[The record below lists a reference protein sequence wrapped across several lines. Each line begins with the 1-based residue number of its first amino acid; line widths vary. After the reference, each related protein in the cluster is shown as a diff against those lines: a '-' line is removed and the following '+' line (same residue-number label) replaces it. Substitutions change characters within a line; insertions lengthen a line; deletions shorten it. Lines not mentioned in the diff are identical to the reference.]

1 MFRPFAA
8 LLTLLAASAVSSAQD
23 LSVLSA
29 LFQPTT
35 KSLSVEE
42 LTNKTKPSIVVILHT
57 GRQGKAAGLG
67 TGFVVG
73 EGLIATNFHVIGE
86 SRPITVQFPDG
97 TKHDVISV
105 HASDRHLDL
114 AVVKIDVKGLKP
126 LPQLQIGDSDKLRDG
141 QAISALGH
149 PLGLKYSVVAGVLSG
164 KREIEGVE
172 MLQIAMP
179 IEPGNSGGPVLD
191 SSGKVVG
198 IVSMKS
204 LVTDNLGFAIPSKH
218 LAAMLKKPNPVP
230 MSRWVTLGV
239 LEKTDWMPSHGG
251 TWRQRAGHIIGE
263 GQGSGFGGRSF
274 CFRVPPA
281 PKPFP
286 YEIRVSVKLDSE
298 AGAAGLFFG
307 GNDGDKHFGF
317 YPTAGKLR
325 LTQFAGPDVTTWK
338 ILDDFTSPRYKPG
351 EWNALKVRVE
361 KNKVVCFVN
370 EQQVLERGN
379 LTWFGTRHGLAK
391 FRDTVAEFKG
401 FQVGKN
407 LSRPML
413 TAADQKKLDAAV
425 AEVLAGKRAMTPFL
439 KTPGESMKLL
449 REKAVLLEK
458 QADELRKLAQGVYS
472 QGVLEELTKLTQED
486 DAKMDLLR
494 GALLIARLDNEDVEI
509 APYLR
514 EVDRMAH
521 EIRATLPKDADGE
534 ATLAAMNKYLF
545 EERGFRGSRGDYYTR
560 SNSYLNEVID
570 DREGLPITLSVLYL
584 EIARRLNL
592 PMVGVALPGHFVVRY
607 EPVGLP
613 PYFIDVYE
621 GGASMTNTEAQTRV
635 VKATGA
641 MPKKKDFRAASKKTI
656 LTRILSNLLTLADA
670 DKDRPAMLRYLDA
683 MVAIEPKSYEE
694 RWVRAVLRFQA
705 GMNDESAVDCDW
717 LIDNAPDDE
726 IDLDRVREL
735 RRRVA
740 K

>member
-1 MFRPFAA
+1 MVRQFAA
-8 LLTLLAASAVSSAQD
+8 RLALLAASTCVSAQD
-23 LSVLSA
+23 LSVLSG
-29 LFQPTT
+29 LFQASSKPLT
-35 KSLSVEE
+35 VEE

-73 EGLIATNFHVIGE
+73 DGLIATNFHVIGE
-86 SRPITVQFPDG
+86 ARPITVQLPDG
-97 TKHDVISV
+97 TKHEVTSV
-105 HASDRHLDL
+105 HASDRRLDL
-114 AVVKIDVKGLKP
+114 AVIKIDVKGLKP
-126 LPQLQIGDSDKLRDG
+126 LAIGDSDKLKEG
-141 QAISALGH
+141 QPLAALGH
-149 PLGLKYSVVAGVLSG
+149 PLGLKYSVVSGVLSG

-191 SSGKVVG
+191 SAGKVVG

-239 LEKTDWMPSHGG
+239 LEKTEWKPSHGG
-251 TWRQRAGHIIGE
+251 TWRQRAGRIIGE
-263 GQGSGFGGRSF
+263 GQGTGFGGRSF

-281 PKPFP
+281 PKEFP

-317 YPTAGKLR
+317 YPTAGKIR
-325 LTQFAGPDVTTWK
+325 LTQFAGPDVSTWK
-338 ILDDFTSPRYKPG
+338 ILDDFASPRYKPG
-351 EWNALKVRVE
+351 EWNSIKVRVE
-361 KNKVVCFVN
+361 KDKVVCFVN
-370 EQQVLERGN
+370 EQKVLERDD
-379 LTWFGTRHGLAK
+379 LKWFGANYGLAK

-407 LSRPML
+407 LSQPML
-413 TAADQKKLDAAV
+413 AAADQKKLDAAV
-425 AEVLAGKRAMTPFL
+425 AEVLAGKRAVTPFL
-439 KTPGESMKLL
+439 KAPGESMKTL
-449 REKAVLLEK
+449 REKAVQLEK
-458 QADELRKLAQGVYS
+458 QADELRKLAQGVHT

-486 DAKMDLLR
+486 DAKLDLLR
-494 GALLIARLDNEDVEI
+494 GALLIARLDNEDIEI

-514 EVDRMAH
+514 EVDRMAK
-521 EIRATLPKDADGE
+521 EIRQSLPKDADGE
-534 ATLAAMNKYLF
+534 ATLAALNKYFF
-545 EERGFRGSRGDYYTR
+545 EERGFRGSRSDYYTR

-570 DREGLPITLSVLYL
+570 DREGLPITLSVLYI
-584 EIARRLNL
+584 EIARRLDV

-607 EPVGLP
+607 EPKGLP
-613 PYFIDVYE
+613 PYLIDVFE
-621 GGASMTNTEAQTRV
+621 KGASMTNSEAQTRV

-641 MPKKKDFRAASKKTI
+641 MPRKKDFQAASKKTI
-656 LTRILSNLLTLADA
+656 LTRILSNLLTVADSE
-670 DKDRPAMLRYLDA
+670 KDQPGMMRYLDA
-683 MVAIEPKSYEE
+683 IVAIEPKAYEE
-694 RWVRAVLRFQA
+694 RWVRAVLRFRA
-705 GMNDESAVDCDW
+705 GMNDESVSDCDW
-717 LIDNAPDDE
+717 LIDNASDDE

-735 RRRVA
+735 RKRRIV